1 MIENLQESGEV
12 TTSNQ
17 PRAQTNTTPSNP
29 QRVYVVR
36 NSRSDSPNL
45 TFNCHISFN
54 RRGLYAVAMIGA
66 VTQALVLAYSGLIT
80 YHPAWKQY
88 FLKDDGPVAS
98 FAYPTMA
105 TGTLFLVIGIFF
117 CACVVETST
126 EEEHYKVAK
135 GYKAYIVW
143 LQRSV
148 TVSDQD
154 FKPCA
159 IYPVCEREYITFS
172 HRRTEPHDTRSK
184 TPKPNH
190 DKTHDQGTTS
200 SQKKPSESDQTTA
213 AFGLEFLTIIGA
225 VTSLMGFA
233 FQFIGLREMNW
244 SASISQ
250 LVAIALMTILRALV
264 RRNHDT
270 KPMFNP
276 IAPGYE
282 IDWFAISLAR
292 PQSAQ
297 WHRPMETLPS
307 TTAPQKTTDAVLP
320 PATPTTSKAES
331 SATARND
338 TSQGKRPAV
347 SFGSRYLQGVISALT
362 FKYARPLSRDESVT
376 SWSVVTGD
384 DTLSSLEAVE
394 QPLELK
400 DDTPAKKVL
409 TARAQLGKLANWR
422 SPITVGAVQLTE
434 AIEAVMNTLI
444 PNPVDSQT
452 FLWEIPVRFE
462 ERTPSETIVVQIKWK
477 NGEWKAPA
485 DRIEAVLSLWLYSVQ
500 SRREPKT
507 ELSRRKTTLSND
519 NDDLIRAKESPEG
532 RGLRLFGTND
542 RKDQLLRDLRWWMP
556 DGFQVPEPIEVWP
569 VDSLSGRTEEM
580 PSHSPKGK
588 KISLSRCRVVGVG
601 VKHPSTSTG
610 NQSSDEPVEYRDT
623 PHAESQPESD
633 GKPRNQKIR
642 ITVRGGVSPSVPRPE
657 GAEKP
662 AAAKGLLA
670 IESFEPLESLYVK
683 DLFFKFM
690 CAMAI
695 CPEMKLPADETE
707 VVPQKTGDAMAKLKR
722 FALHNPT
729 LSALAR
735 KLHEA
740 GMGDLHETFLS
751 IIAPFSMHD
760 RLPIG
765 NLLIEHVRTAV
776 KQFQSSGDF
785 DKTCDSYIWLLD
797 QATTLDKRQSQISW
811 RALALTQRF
820 VSEVKQGFQ
829 LAEKE
834 DRLDDGDAFGADC
847 LHTLFKKLPAWKNSM
862 ESTTN
867 QKKEKLNLN
876 LCLNVAAEFESNQQ
890 TVPIIPTGYLSI
902 LGPEPTEDEI
912 NRVRKFLE
920 PSANCLGWTCWH
932 YASVFGGEELETFLR
947 GMPPDRHI
955 AQEPDVW
962 GWTPLHYA
970 CRRGNVAVSK
980 KLLYFDQ
987 LLINTRGIDGVSP
1000 MHCAAKS
1007 GNIEI
1012 AKLLTNPVNVDD
1024 EKLNGPRYI
1033 MESNILR
1040 GMTSTRHIQPSRDF
1054 LGRHPVHWA
1063 AQEGHLGIVQL
1074 LMRDIDLE
1082 DYHGLTA
1089 LHLAI
1094 IHDHTKL
1101 AQWLIQNV
1109 QVETLNL
1116 RDLGSRSPLDW
1127 AMRHDKGRQDI
1138 IRMIIERGADLS
1150 AGIGQDSPL
1159 YMAVAKNNLQLVN
1172 LLLEKGAQADELNS
1186 RNRTAL
1192 HAALTY
1198 GIKVDIAESLLKAD
1212 KAKHGKAITLEF
1224 KDTPNGD
1231 TPLHKAVETG
1241 LFDRVRFSN
1250 FISLI
1255 PKYYPTMDF
1264 NIANNDKETPL
1275 DVAKRLNA
1283 SKIEQLI
1290 KEQIELQAKRRL
1302 EESLCPAF
1310 DSLDAAKYRS
1320 LA

>member
-1 MIENLQESGEV
+1 
-12 TTSNQ
+12 
-17 PRAQTNTTPSNP
+17 
-29 QRVYVVR
+29 
-36 NSRSDSPNL
+36 
-45 TFNCHISFN
+45 
-54 RRGLYAVAMIGA
+54 MIGA

-88 FLKDDGPVAS
+88 FLKDDEPVAS

-105 TGTLFLVIGIFF
+105 TGALFLVIGIFF

-135 GYKAYIVW
+135 GYRAYIVW

-244 SASISQ
+244 SASIAQ
-250 LVAIALMTILRALV
+250 LVAVALMTTLRALV

-276 IAPGYE
+276 IATGYE

-292 PQSAQ
+292 PPSAQ
-297 WHRPMETLPS
+297 WHHPIETLPS
-307 TTAPQKTTDAVLP
+307 ATAPQKTTDALLP
-320 PATPTTSKAES
+320 PETPTTSKAKS
-331 SATARND
+331 LATARND
-338 TSQGKRPAV
+338 TSQGKRSAV

-362 FKYARPLSRDESVT
+362 SKYARPLSRDESVT

-384 DTLSSLEAVE
+384 DTLSSLTKAVE

-409 TARAQLGKLANWR
+409 AARAQLGKLANWR

-444 PNPVDSQT
+444 PNPVVSQT
-452 FLWEIPVRFE
+452 FLWKIPVRFE
-462 ERTPSETIVVQIKWK
+462 ERTPSETSQVVVQIKWK

-500 SRREPKT
+500 SRREPKM

-532 RGLRLFGTND
+532 GGLRLFGTND

-556 DGFQVPEPIEVWP
+556 DELQVPEPIEIWP
-569 VDSLSGRTEEM
+569 VGGLPGRTDEM
-580 PSHSPKGK
+580 LFHSPKNNE
-588 KISLSRCRVVGVG
+588 ISVSRCRVVGVG
-601 VKHPSTSTG
+601 
-610 NQSSDEPVEYRDT
+610 
-623 PHAESQPESD
+623 SQPESD
-633 GKPRNQKIR
+633 GKPRNQNIQV
-642 ITVRGGVSPSVPRPE
+642 TVRGAVSPSVPRPE
-657 GAEKP
+657 GTEQP
-662 AAAKGLLA
+662 TAAKGLLA

-695 CPEMKLPADETE
+695 CPEMKLTADETE

-740 GMGDLHETFLS
+740 GIGDLHETFFS

-765 NLLIEHVRTAV
+765 NLLIEHVQTAV
-776 KQFQSSGDF
+776 EQFRSSGDI
-785 DKTCDSYIWLLD
+785 DKASDSYIWLLD
-797 QATTLDKRQSQISW
+797 QATTLDERHSQTFW
-811 RALALTQRF
+811 RALAMTQRF
-820 VSEVKQGFQ
+820 VSEVKQGYE
-829 LAEKE
+829 LADKE
-834 DRLDDGDAFGADC
+834 DRRNYEDVFGDGW
-847 LHTLFKKLPAWKNSM
+847 HYELFSKLTEWKDSM
-862 ESTTN
+862 ELTTDQEN
-867 QKKEKLNLN
+867 EKLILN
-876 LCLNVAAEFESNQQ
+876 LCLNVATEFESNQQ
-890 TVPIIPTGYLSI
+890 TVPIIPTEFLSI
-902 LGPEPTEDEI
+902 LGPEPKEAEI
-912 NRVRKFLE
+912 NRVQKFLE

-932 YASVFGGEELETFLR
+932 YASVFGGEESLTFIRRLS
-947 GMPPDRHI
+947 PDHRI
-955 AQEPDVW
+955 AHQPDIW

-970 CRRGNVAVSK
+970 CRRGNVELSK
-980 KLLYFDQ
+980 RLLSFDVRS
-987 LLINTRGIDGVSP
+987 INARGIDGVSP

-1012 AKLLTNPVNVDD
+1012 AKLLTKSANM
-1024 EKLNGPRYI
+1024 PRYI
-1033 MESNILR
+1033 MESNSLR
-1040 GMTSTRHIQPSRDF
+1040 GLTSTRNIQPSRDF

-1074 LMRDIDLE
+1074 LMRDVDLE

-1094 IHDHTKL
+1094 MHNHTKL

-1109 QVETLNL
+1109 QVETLIH
-1116 RDLGSRSPLDW
+1116 RDLGSRSPLYL
-1127 AMRHDKGRQDI
+1127 AMRHDEGRRDI
-1138 IRMIIERGADLS
+1138 IRMIIERGADVS
-1150 AGIGQDSPL
+1150 AGPGQQSPL
-1159 YMAVAKNNLQLVN
+1159 YMAVAKNDLQLVN

-1186 RNRTAL
+1186 CNRTAL

-1198 GIKVDIAESLLKAD
+1198 RIKVDIAESLLKAD
-1212 KAKHGKAITLEF
+1212 MAKHGKAITLEF
-1224 KDTPNGD
+1224 KDTVSGG
-1231 TPLHKAVETG
+1231 TPLHNAVRTG
-1241 LFDRVRFSN
+1241 LFDRVGFSN

-1255 PKYYPTMDF
+1255 PK
-1264 NIANNDKETPL
+1264 
-1275 DVAKRLNA
+1275 
-1283 SKIEQLI
+1283 
-1290 KEQIELQAKRRL
+1290 
-1302 EESLCPAF
+1302 
-1310 DSLDAAKYRS
+1310 
-1320 LA
+1320 